1 MKKIFLGCIVAAA
14 FSLVSCNKEEVAF
27 DPAGQEAGISQARSS
42 EVSGPSDDD
51 AALLAQTVALA
62 LQSEGVCDRLS
73 DLVSEQRDGDFEVLL
88 DEAINSE
95 TGILRSGNVSLKDA
109 FAEAFEQL
117 NSTPT
122 RQNGQ
127 RDEKNQFEGFVTSLI
142 SSDPLIQIAVVG
154 PHEYDDTQRVDL
166 SSPTIKT
173 VYLPV
178 NFDEKK
184 EVMLRAYDRNGR
196 LSYISSKS
204 DPTEPTIVVGRN
216 ERVLAL
222 PKSAPAPGN
231 GATPFYRGTSHNYY
245 MRGNYNSISISDLV
259 VSPMTFCD
267 RAKNPTFYDYM
278 SSAKFRDQRAM
289 RKYES
294 GFNGRPEMRYTI
306 IPVNVPSMQIIH
318 RLDNKGWWNGNKRP
332 IDLRLFRWD
341 RKTLGEYYL
350 VHWVE
355 EDPSTTEISIK
366 PLVLGNLFGLNIGDF
381 LSIKIGNRD
390 DEIGGALVSYTD
402 PALEEFRYDVGEDF
416 SFWIKIK

>member
-42 EVSGPSDDD
+42 EASEPSDED

-62 LQSEGVCDRLS
+62 LQSEGVCDRLLE
-73 DLVSEQRDGDFEVLL
+73 LVSEQRDGDFEVLL

-95 TGILRSGNVSLKDA
+95 TGILRSGNISLKDA

-117 NSTPT
+117 NNTPT

-127 RDEKNQFEGFVTSLI
+127 RNEKKQFEGFVTNLI

-154 PHEYDDTQRVDL
+154 PHEYDETKRIDL

-173 VYLPV
+173 VYLPA

-204 DPTEPTIVVGRN
+204 DPTEATIVVSRN

-222 PKSAPAPGN
+222 PKDAPAPGN

-245 MRGNYNSISISDLV
+245 MRGNYSSISINDLV
-259 VSPMTFCD
+259 VAPMTFCD
-267 RAKNPTFYDYM
+267 RAKHPNKYDFM
-278 SSAKFRDQRAM
+278 SSAKFRDQDAM
-289 RKYES
+289 RNYES
-294 GFNGRPEMRYTI
+294 KYNGRPEMMYTVTPI
-306 IPVNVPSMQIIH
+306 KVPSMQIIH
-318 RLDNKGWWNGNKRP
+318 RLSNKGWWNGNKRP

-341 RKTLGEYYL
+341 RKTLGDYYL

-355 EDPSTTEISIK
+355 EDHSSTEISIK
-366 PLVLGNLFGLNIGDF
+366 PFVFGNLFGLNIGDF
-381 LSIKIGNRD
+381 LSITIGNRD